1 MEAHRRRAAFTTIA
15 MVVNSALFLLALS
28 LLMIRGFRLSSVVST
43 IILGGTLPILYR
55 ARQRSSDKHPTPTSM
70 TRWRFATII
79 LSVLYLLGGLL
90 YVTGHESRLLA
101 LGLIANAI
109 ILVIAAVQLVRTSR

>member
-15 MVVNSALFLLALS
+15 MLVNAALFLLALS

-55 ARQRSSDKHPTPTSM
+55 ARQRSSDKHPTPRM